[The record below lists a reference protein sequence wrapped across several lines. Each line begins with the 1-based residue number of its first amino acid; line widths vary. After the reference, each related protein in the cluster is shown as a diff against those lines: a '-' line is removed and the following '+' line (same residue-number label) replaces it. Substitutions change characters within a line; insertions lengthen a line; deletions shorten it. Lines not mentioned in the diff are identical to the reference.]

1 MAAEVDKAAVRAHYE
16 QLAEDAAAL
25 RAARDHADHQQAV
38 RAAEEFLQR
47 IRAAG
52 TGECASIAHGGLL

>member
-16 QLAEDAAAL
+16 RLAEDAA
-25 RAARDHADHQQAV
+25 AV

-47 IRAAG
+47 IRIAG
-52 TGECASIAHGGLL
+52 TGECAPLATGGLL